1 MLNNSVMVVENNIV
15 TNELCKL
22 DTFEICDKCDEIIKR
37 IKSRHNLSFDEK
49 FNLGKV
55 NYEIYHHAIGEDKNL
70 EYAYD
75 LLVRL
80 NKLANTYYA

>member
-1 MLNNSVMVVENNIV
+1 MLNNIAVVDNKV
-15 TNELCKL
+15 TNETLCKL
-22 DTFEICDKCDEIIKR
+22 DTFAICDKCDEIIKR
-37 IKSRHNLSFDEK
+37 IKSHHNLSFDEE

-55 NYEIYHHAIGEDKNL
+55 NYEIYNHAIGENKNL